1 MSQEQRRSGPESAT
15 SDPHARIRPREL
27 DTAARITEGLVYAVA
42 IAGVVAGA
50 LLYREGQLGFAV
62 VAWVMT
68 FAAGTVLRLAAWGAR
83 ALAELLV
90 RTRSLEEDLA
100 RFRADQAGS
109 PQTRPEGGKGPP
121 DPYRRWGGWH

>member
-1 MSQEQRRSGPESAT
+1 MSQEQRRSGPEPST

-83 ALAELLV
+83 ALAELLI
-90 RTRSLEEDLA
+90 RTRSVEEDLA
-100 RFRADQAGS
+100 SFRATLAS
-109 PQTRPEGGKGPP
+109 SSQTGPEGGQGPP
-121 DPYRRWGGWH
+121 DPYRRWSGWH

>member
-1 MSQEQRRSGPESAT
+1 MSEDHRRSGAESQS
-15 SDPHARIRPREL
+15 SDQHARIRPREL

-90 RTRSLEEDLA
+90 RTRSLEEDVA
-100 RFRADQAGS
+100 RFRATQAGS
-109 PQTRPEGGKGPP
+109 SQTGTTAGQGPP

>member
-1 MSQEQRRSGPESAT
+1 MSQDHRRSGPEPET
-15 SDPHARIRPREL
+15 SDQHARIRPREL
-27 DTAARITEGLVYAVA
+27 DTAARIAEGLVYAVA
-42 IAGVVAGA
+42 VAGVVAGA

-90 RTRSLEEDLA
+90 RTRNVEEDLA
-100 RFRADQAGS
+100 RFRATRSGPSEPSPEAGQS
-109 PQTRPEGGKGPP
+109 PP

>member
-1 MSQEQRRSGPESAT
+1 MSERRSGPGPRSELADQHT
-15 SDPHARIRPREL
+15 RIRPREL

-42 IAGVVAGA
+42 IAGVAAGA
-50 LLYREGQLGFAV
+50 LLYRDGQLGFAV

-83 ALAELLV
+83 ALAELLD

-100 RFRADQAGS
+100 RSRAREANASHEKPDSSQ
-109 PQTRPEGGKGPP
+109 RPA